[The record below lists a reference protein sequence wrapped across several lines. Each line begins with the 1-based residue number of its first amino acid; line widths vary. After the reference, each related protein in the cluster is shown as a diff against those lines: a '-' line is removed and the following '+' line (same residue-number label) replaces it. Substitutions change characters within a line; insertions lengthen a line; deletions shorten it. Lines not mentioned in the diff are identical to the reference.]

1 MIDSLMLCG
10 IGVLAGCL
18 LMLMFIPLVHQRAVR
33 LTKQQ
38 LVDATPL
45 MVNEI
50 QADKDHLRAE
60 FAVSV
65 RRLEISLEEM
75 RAKAASRYGYLDK
88 QNAEISRL
96 QIEVD
101 RKTALIFALRTR
113 EEVRKGIVR
122 RTLKILLYFCIRA
135 HRRRRLP
142 PLAPVH
148 GDIDKLNAR
157 ISSLQVEL
165 DKRVALIFALRT
177 RDEVRKGI
185 VRRALKIVLY
195 FYVRA
200 SRRRRP
206 LPFAPTQGLPGENS
220 KRPPAGAPL
229 LKSHSFKSG
238 GHAYRSTEAN
248 PLVQEKQVA
257 FIAQAPSARKPA
269 MAARRLVRE
278 KIVGPFSRSPKM
290 KRLIAK
296 PTPKAITDIETEL
309 AKVGKAWQKYR
320 STNGR
325 DAVYIYLEAVY
336 ALVRRWQRL
345 NSSLKNSQ
353 AALRLHADAPQMEP
367 EPFGIVIF
375 CTADPEIA
383 DSKTRSKWSQVL
395 RLARKAKP
403 ANQRLT
409 DFIKSNG
416 GINACARTSARGLIG

>member
-1 MIDSLMLCG
+1 MIEWLMLCG

-18 LMLMFIPLVHQRAVR
+18 LVLMFIPLVHQRAVR

-38 LVDATPL
+38 IVDATPL

-60 FAVSV
+60 FAMSV

-75 RAKAASRYGYLDK
+75 RAKAASRCGDIHK
-88 QNAEISRL
+88 QTAEISRL
-96 QIEVD
+96 QLELD

-113 EEVRKGIVR
+113 EEVRKGVVR
-122 RTLKILLYFCIRA
+122 RVLKILLYSYMRA
-135 HRRRRLP
+135 RRLRP
-142 PLAPVH
+142 PAIEPAQEAIQQH
-148 GDIDKLNAR
+148 NAEVSR
-157 ISSLQVEL
+157 LQLEL
-165 DKRVALIFALRT
+165 DKRMAAIFALRA
-177 RDEVRKGI
+177 REQVRKGI

-195 FYVRA
+195 FYIRT

-206 LPFAPTQGLPGENS
+206 LPFAPTQSLLGENR
-220 KRPPAGAPL
+220 KRPPTGAPL
-229 LKSHSFKSG
+229 LKTRSFKNRRY
-238 GHAYRSTEAN
+238 ADRSTETN
-248 PLVQEKQVA
+248 PLIQQKKVA
-257 FIAQAPSARKPA
+257 LITQAPSARKPA
-269 MAARRLVRE
+269 MAARQLVRE
-278 KIVGPFSRSPKM
+278 KIIGPFGRYPEI
-290 KRLIAK
+290 KRPIAK
-296 PTPKAITDIETEL
+296 PTPKAITDVETEL

-325 DAVYIYLEAVY
+325 DAVYIYLEAAY

-345 NSSLKNSQ
+345 NCALKNSQ
-353 AALRLHADAPQMEP
+353 AALRLQVDAPQMEP

-383 DSKTRSKWSQVL
+383 DSKTRSKWSRVL

-416 GINACARTSARGLIG
+416 GINACARMSARGLIG